1 MLSSPLPVPHL
12 NEKREIIKI
21 PEAEIIKIIQCEVA
35 GVGAGARGM
44 EAERLRSRNAK
55 FFD

>member
-21 PEAEIIKIIQCEVA
+21 LEAEIIKIIQCEVA
-35 GVGAGARGM
+35 VVAGWV
-44 EAERLRSRNAK
+44 EAPTLRNQKR
-55 FFD
+55 

>member
-35 GVGAGARGM
+35 GVGAGARGL